1 MAGIS
6 EPSLDKQHE
15 LNAEEGRRIRAFGA
29 VILVGVGAALCFERF
44 AYYSFPRLSSGRLD
58 NSPVPQPSRYPDEQ
72 SELLDSIFRVKI
84 GGTSSKS

>member
-29 VILVGVGAALCFERF
+29 VILVGVGVGAAPCFERSTIVSLG
-44 AYYSFPRLSSGRLD
+44 YRLD
-58 NSPVPQPSRYPDEQ
+58 GSSNPPFPSRA
-72 SELLDSIFRVKI
+72 
-84 GGTSSKS
+84 GTRTNKVSS

>member
-29 VILVGVGAALCFERF
+29 VVLVGSRSVGVGAALRFE
-44 AYYSFPRLSSGRLD
+44 
-58 NSPVPQPSRYPDEQ
+58 
-72 SELLDSIFRVKI
+72 
-84 GGTSSKS
+84 